1 MPLHSRGSQIRGG
14 QPSRHLIQYPVLTVS
29 LVGGGA
35 LVAQRRDWT
44 VNMGSQS
51 SLDRGGGGWVKSSGV
66 FHLPQAPSPLSPYTL
81 SQRLTSVDCLP
92 S

>member
-1 MPLHSRGSQIRGG
+1 MPLPSRGSQIRGG

-44 VNMGSQS
+44 VNVGSQS
-51 SLDRGGGGWVKSSGV
+51 SLDRGGQVKSSGV

-81 SQRLTSVDCLP
+81 SQRLTSVDCLR